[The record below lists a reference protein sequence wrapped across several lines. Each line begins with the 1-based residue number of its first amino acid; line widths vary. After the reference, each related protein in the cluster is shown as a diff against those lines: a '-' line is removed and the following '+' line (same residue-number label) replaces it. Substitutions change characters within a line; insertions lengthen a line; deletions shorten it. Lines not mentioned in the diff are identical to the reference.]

1 MPKAGM
7 LRVGFK
13 SLLERKLR
21 LLMSTFAIVLGV
33 GFVTG
38 TLVFSDTLDRSFTSL
53 FASSVGDVVVRP
65 EGGRAGDGSPSTI
78 TIPAVLVDE
87 LAGVDGAA
95 RADGKV
101 EAFGVFVIDEDGKP
115 IGGNGPP
122 AFGAGWSDAPAAHGI
137 EGLVID
143 TGREPRAPGEVVLDE
158 FTAEKSGYELGDE
171 VKISTVFRQAS
182 LDPILVGTATFAE
195 GGSLNGA
202 TLAAFE
208 THAAQELFLDGKDAY
223 SEIWVTA
230 EDGVS
235 QAELRDEVARE
246 LPAGIE
252 AVTGDD
258 ASDEQATDL
267 LDSLAFITT
276 ILLIFAAI
284 ALIVGSYLIV
294 NTFSILVAQRSRE
307 LALLRALGASQWQVR
322 RLVLAEAG
330 VLGVLGSTLGL
341 GLGIVLFFGIRL
353 AFSQFGLDLA
363 NTPTVFSPSTVLA
376 AYAVGVVVTVAAA
389 FVPAWL
395 TSRVSP
401 VQAMRDDIALPEATL
416 RRRSLVG
423 SAMIVV
429 GGVGI
434 GLALFGDV
442 PRAGWVLGLGA
453 LLVLLGVTALSA
465 MIAGPLLR
473 LARSVYSRWFGLVGT
488 LAGENALRNPRRT
501 AATASALMIGL
512 TLCTTLAIVGSSAKK
527 SVDEAV
533 EENFLGDFV
542 VSNVFGVPFSPV
554 VAEQTGKIRGVS
566 SVNRFRFQYLDGDIT
581 RPFVAVDPAQVA
593 RGLKIAMAKGSVED
607 LAEVTVMVSEKRA
620 DDDGLKVGD
629 EVKIDVPTKKGTYE
643 LVGIYKPNQVLGDGY
658 VVSLDT
664 YSAAGFQP
672 SDNYLFVSVDDGA
685 RAEVLAAL
693 KKLTKDMPLV
703 TVKDQ
708 EGLAEEQR
716 GPIDQLLAL
725 IYGLLALALVIAVLG
740 IVNTLALSII
750 ERTREVGLLRALGVS
765 RRQLRTMIRLESVVI
780 AVLGALMG
788 TLLGIVFG
796 VVLMK
801 DLESQGL
808 RVISVP
814 FGQLVA
820 FLGISVLVGVLAAVF
835 PARRAA
841 RLDVLGAIA
850 TE

>member
-1 MPKAGM
+1 MPQAGM

-33 GFVTG
+33 GFVAG
-38 TLVFSDTLDRSFTSL
+38 TLVFSDTLDRSFTSI

-78 TIPAVLVDE
+78 TIPAALVDE

-95 RADGKV
+95 RADGRV

-115 IGGNGPP
+115 IGGSGPP
-122 AFGAGWSDAPAAHGI
+122 AFGSGWSDAPAAHGI

-143 TGREPRAPGEVVLDE
+143 TGREPRAAGEVVLDE
-158 FTAEKSGYELGDE
+158 FTAEKSGYQLGDK

-182 LDPILVGTATFAE
+182 LEPVLVGTASFAE

-208 THAAQELFLDGKDAY
+208 THAAQDLFLDGKDAY

-230 EDGVS
+230 DDGVS
-235 QAELRDEVARE
+235 QAELRDEVAKL
-246 LPAGIE
+246 LPKGFE

-258 ASDEQATDL
+258 AADEQATDL
-267 LDSLAFITT
+267 LDDLSFITT
-276 ILLIFAAI
+276 TLLIFAAI

-353 AFSQFGLDLA
+353 AFSTFGLDLA
-363 NTPTVFSPSTVLA
+363 NTPMVFSPRTVVA

-416 RRRSLVG
+416 RRRSLLG

-429 GGVGI
+429 GAVGI
-434 GLALFGDV
+434 GLALFVDDV

-465 MIAGPLLR
+465 LIAGPFLR
-473 LARSVYSRWFGLVGT
+473 LARNVYGRWFGMVGT
-488 LAGENALRNPRRT
+488 LAGQNALRNPRRT

-512 TLCTTLAIVGSSAKK
+512 ALCTTMAILGSSAKK

-533 EENFLGDFV
+533 KENFVGDFV

-554 VAEQTGKIRGVS
+554 VAEQTANIPGVS
-566 SVNRFRFQYLDGDIT
+566 SVNRFRFQYLDGDFT
-581 RPFVAVDPAQVA
+581 RPMVAVDPGQVTK
-593 RGLKIAMAKGSVED
+593 GLKISMAKGSLND
-607 LAEVTVMVSEKRA
+607 LSQGTVIVSEKRA
-620 DDDGLKVGD
+620 EDDGLEMGD
-629 EVKIDVPTKKGTYE
+629 EVKVDVPTGEKPYE
-643 LVGIYKPNQVLGDGY
+643 VVGIFRANQVLGDGY
-658 VVSLDT
+658 VVSLET
-664 YSAAGFQP
+664 FNAAGFQP
-672 SDNYLFVSVDDGA
+672 SDNYVFVSVQEGQ

-693 KKLTKDMPLV
+693 KALTKDMPLV

-708 EGLAEEQR
+708 DGLAEEQR

-750 ERTREVGLLRALGVS
+750 ERTREVGLLRAVGVS

-780 AVLGALMG
+780 AVLRCADWAPCWGSSSA
-788 TLLGIVFG
+788 
-796 VVLMK
+796 
-801 DLESQGL
+801 S
-808 RVISVP
+808 S
-814 FGQLVA
+814 
-820 FLGISVLVGVLAAVF
+820 S
-835 PARRAA
+835 
-841 RLDVLGAIA
+841 
-850 TE
+850 

>member
-1 MPKAGM
+1 VGAVV

-33 GFVTG
+33 GFVAG
-38 TLVFSDTLDRSFTSL
+38 TLVFSDTLDRSFTSI

-78 TIPAVLVDE
+78 TIPAALVDE
-87 LAGVDGAA
+87 LAEVEGAA
-95 RADGKV
+95 RADGRV
-101 EAFGVFVIDEDGKP
+101 EAFGVFVIDKDGKP
-115 IGGNGPP
+115 IGGSGPP
-122 AFGAGWSDAPAAHGI
+122 AFGAGWSDAPAGHGI
-137 EGLVID
+137 KGLVID
-143 TGREPRAPGEVVLDE
+143 TGREPQGPGEVVLDE
-158 FTAEKSGYELGDE
+158 FTAEKSGYELGDQ

-182 LDPILVGTATFAE
+182 LDPVLVGTARFAE

-208 THAAQELFLDGKDAY
+208 TRAAQDLFLDGKDAY

-235 QAELRDEVARE
+235 QGELRDEVAQE
-246 LPAGIE
+246 LPVGFE

-267 LDSLAFITT
+267 LDDLSFITT
-276 ILLIFAAI
+276 TLLIFAAI

-330 VLGVLGSTLGL
+330 VLGLLGSTLGL
-341 GLGIVLFFGIRL
+341 GLGILLFFGIRL
-353 AFSQFGLDLA
+353 AFAQFGLDLA
-363 NTPTVFSPSTVLA
+363 NTPMVFGPRTVLA

-423 SAMIVV
+423 AGMVVV
-429 GGVGI
+429 GAVGI

-442 PRAGWVLGLGA
+442 PRAGYVLGLGA

-465 MIAGPLLR
+465 LLAGPFLR
-473 LARSVYSRWFGLVGT
+473 AARSLYGRWFGMVGT
-488 LAGENALRNPRRT
+488 LAGQNALRNPRRT

-512 TLCTTLAIVGSSAKK
+512 ALCTTMAILGSSAKK

-533 EENFLGDFV
+533 EENFVGDYV

-554 VAEQTGKIRGVS
+554 VAEQTAEIPGVS
-566 SVNRFRFQYLDGDIT
+566 SVNRFRFQYLDGDFN
-581 RPFVAVDPAQVA
+581 RPMVAVDPAEVTK
-593 RGLKIAMAKGSVED
+593 GLKISMSEGSLED
-607 LAEVTVMVSEKRA
+607 LTEGTVIVSEKRA
-620 DDDGLKVGD
+620 EDDGLEVGD
-629 EVKIDVPTKKGTYE
+629 EVEIDVPTKQDDYE
-643 LVGIYKPNQVLGDGY
+643 LVGVFEANQVLGDGY

-664 YSAAGFQP
+664 FTAAGFQP
-672 SDNYLFVSVDDGA
+672 SDNYVFVSVDEGA

-693 KKLTKDMPLV
+693 KALTKDMPLV

-708 EGLAEEQR
+708 AGLAEEQR

-788 TLLGIVFG
+788 TLLGVVFG

-814 FGQLVA
+814 LGQLLA
-820 FLGISVLVGVLAAVF
+820 FLAISVVVGVLAAVV

-841 RLDVLGAIA
+841 RLDVLRAIA